1 MQKFSKFQSFYSQKQ
16 TNFTNNTPQE
26 NNDKNLDQDNEE
38 LYFDNSIE
46 ENQENTT
53 TTANENSSSENDTIN
68 SSPISLKA
76 REMLKCAE
84 AHKNAV
90 MHILKN
96 N

>member
-16 TNFTNNTPQE
+16 TNFTDNTSQKDNEQNLKCNNEEKYFDDSTEENEENSTTTNE
-26 NNDKNLDQDNEE
+26 NNE
-38 LYFDNSIE
+38 F
-46 ENQENTT
+46 ENNV
-53 TTANENSSSENDTIN
+53 IN
-68 SSPISLKA
+68 NSPISLKA